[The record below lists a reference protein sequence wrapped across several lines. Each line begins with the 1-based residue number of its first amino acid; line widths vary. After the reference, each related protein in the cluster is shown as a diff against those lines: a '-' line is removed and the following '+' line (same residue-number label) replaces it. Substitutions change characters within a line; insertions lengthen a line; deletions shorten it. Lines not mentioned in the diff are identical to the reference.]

1 MSIVLKAMERK
12 GTKGSELRNL
22 RKEGNIP
29 AVIYGKNSGSR
40 SVSINSIDFLKTIRE
55 VGRNGV
61 ISLDV
66 AGESQDVMLR
76 DYQEDHIKREILHAD
91 FLTVDKGTKVQANV
105 RLNMVGDAAGVKD
118 GGVMQQPV
126 HEVAILST
134 PGNIPQ
140 AIDVDI
146 SALQVGENLTVADIK
161 AGDYEIT
168 DDETTVIVS
177 ILPPRQEQEINSG
190 EEQEPGTPENEE
202 GRETKASE

>member
-66 AGESQDVMLR
+66 AGDSQDVMLR

-91 FLTVDKGTKVQANV
+91 FLAVDKGTKVQANV

-146 SALQVGENLTVADIK
+146 SALQVGENLTVADLK